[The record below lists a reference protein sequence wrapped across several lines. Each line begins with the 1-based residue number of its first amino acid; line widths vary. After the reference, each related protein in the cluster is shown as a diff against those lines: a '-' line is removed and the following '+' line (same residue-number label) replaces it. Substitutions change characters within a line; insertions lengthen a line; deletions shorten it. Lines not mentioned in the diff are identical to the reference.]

1 VYTCGVARVNGK
13 CCKYRIIS
21 IDTSERSAVDID
33 SAGQI
38 GDICLISPIIIGRP
52 QVPTTTAPLHSPD
65 FYAGDPY
72 PTYRE
77 LRATTP
83 VAWNDVTNFW
93 ALLKYEDVR
102 FVAGHPQ
109 LFTSTKG
116 ITIPDPA
123 QPEPVQEG
131 NLIFTDPPRH
141 RQLRNLINSGFT
153 RRQVTLLEPK
163 VRAIVKGILDGVDPS
178 REYEFAEEIAAPLP
192 TRMIAE
198 MLGAP
203 AEDWERF
210 RTWSDAAVGTADPDI
225 EMDSLAALGE
235 LYEYFTKLIADRRTG
250 AVTDQDDLLTILA
263 NAEVDG
269 ERLGDEDLL
278 NFSFLLLVAGNE
290 TTRNLIALGT
300 KALID
305 HPDQFALLRSDPSL
319 LPGAVEEMLRYTS
332 PVTHMARRATQ
343 DVEIRGQQI
352 KAGDTVV
359 MLYGSANRDE
369 AVFGPNS
376 EEFDITRNPN
386 PHIAFG
392 AGEHACLGAQ
402 LARLEA
408 QVMFEV
414 LLGTYPTIE
423 LTGKVTRLRATM
435 VPGVKRMPVRLK
447 VNA

>member
-1 VYTCGVARVNGK
+1 MPV
-13 CCKYRIIS
+13 
-21 IDTSERSAVDID
+21 
-33 SAGQI
+33 
-38 GDICLISPIIIGRP
+38 
-52 QVPTTTAPLHSPD
+52 TTVPLHSPD

-72 PTYRE
+72 PAFRE
-77 LRATTP
+77 LRNTTP
-83 VAWNDVTNFW
+83 VVWNDVTNFW

-102 FVAGHPQ
+102 YVSSHPQ
-109 LFTSTKG
+109 LFSSAKG
-116 ITIPDPA
+116 ITIPDPVL
-123 QPEPVQEG
+123 PEPVQEG

-141 RQLRNLINSGFT
+141 RQLRKLINAGFT

-163 VRAIVKGILDGVDPS
+163 IREIVKGIVDGIDPT
-178 REYEFAEEIAAPLP
+178 RTYEFAEEIAAPLP
-192 TRMIAE
+192 TRFIAE

-203 AEDWERF
+203 PEDWEQF
-210 RTWSDAAVGTADPDI
+210 RTWSDAAVGGDDPEI
-225 EMDSLAALGE
+225 ELDPQVAMGELFEYFMKLIEARRSGKVTGQEDLLSILAA
-235 LYEYFTKLIADRRTG
+235 
-250 AVTDQDDLLTILA
+250 
-263 NAEVDG
+263 AEVDG
-269 ERLGDEDLL
+269 ERLTDEDLL

-300 KALID
+300 LALIE

-319 LPGAVEEMLRYTS
+319 LTCAVEEMLRYTT
-332 PVTHMARRATQ
+332 PVTHMARRATA

-369 AVFGPNS
+369 EIFGPNS

-392 AGEHACLGAQ
+392 AGEHACMGAQ

-408 QVMFEV
+408 RVMFEV

-423 LTGKVTRLRATM
+423 LTGDVTRLRATM
-435 VPGVKRMPVRLK
+435 VPGVKRMPVRLG
-447 VNA
+447 ADL